1 MKKLKPIVKLMSGV
15 CAASVCLALF
25 SCGCPDSEPCYH
37 PLGLR
42 EYLEASRYW
51 ESVYQEKYGTAT
63 TTTTKKETTLPFT
76 YETSR
81 RHHPQVANPNET
93 QELEK

>member
-1 MKKLKPIVKLMSGV
+1 MKKIKPIVKLMSGV

-25 SCGCPDSEPCYH
+25 SCGCPDSEPCLH
-37 PLGLR
+37 PLSFE
-42 EYLEASRYW
+42 EYVSASKYWEEASRF
-51 ESVYQEKYGTAT
+51 T
-63 TTTTKKETTLPFT
+63 TETTTKRETTTLPFT

-81 RHHPQVANPNET
+81 RHHPQVANPNEI